1 MRVRKEKDYISIFN
15 EKTGTYIR
23 SGKIVEGKDTGVDPF
38 MASFPELLDVG
49 IMGHCKHG
57 KTGLCMKSG
66 IECYQ
71 DGLHADNENMSLED
85 FSRIAKEC
93 NGKTFQFALGGCGDP
108 DQHENFKEIL
118 EICKENNI
126 VPNFTSSGLGMDKE
140 IAVLCKKYC
149 GAVAISWYRSSYTVK
164 AINVLLESGVKTNIH
179 YVLNKD
185 TLSEAI
191 DLLDKGGFPIGINA
205 IVFLLHKPVGLGS
218 REKMVEVS
226 DNEFIK
232 LLKMIDMNSF
242 PYKIGFD
249 SCTVPSLISFC
260 NDIDINSLDTCEGA
274 RWSAYISAD
283 MKMLP
288 CSFDNQDQRWAVDLR
303 NHTIADAWSSS
314 TFDNF
319 RNSFRE
325 ACPECKNRAY
335 CMGGCPICPEIVI
348 CKERITK

>member
-1 MRVRKEKDYISIFN
+1 MRVRKEKEFISMFN
-15 EKTGTYIR
+15 EKTGVYIR
-23 SGKIVEGKDTGVDPF
+23 SGVIVEGKDTGTDPF

-49 IMGHCKHG
+49 IMGYCKHG
-57 KTGLCMKSG
+57 QTGLCLKSG

-85 FSRIAKEC
+85 FSRIAEEC
-93 NGKTFQFALGGCGDP
+93 DGKTFQFALGGCGDP

-118 EICKENNI
+118 EICKIYNI

-140 IAVLCKKYC
+140 IATLCKEYC
-149 GAVAISWYRSSYTVK
+149 GAVAISWYRSSYTIN
-164 AINVLLESGVKTNIH
+164 AIKTLLEAGVKTNIH
-179 YVLNKD
+179 YVLNRD
-185 TLSEAI
+185 TLQEAI
-191 DLLDKGGFPIGINA
+191 DLLDNGGFPIGINA

-218 REKMVEVS
+218 REKMIEAS
-226 DNEFIK
+226 NRKFIE
-232 LLKMIDMNSF
+232 LLEKVDKNRY

-260 NDIDINSLDTCEGA
+260 NDININSLDTCEGA

-288 CSFDNQDQRWAVDLR
+288 CSFDNQDKRWAVDLR
-303 NHTIADAWSSS
+303 DHTIADAWASD
-314 TFDNF
+314 TFENF
-319 RNSFRE
+319 RSSFRE
-325 ACPECKNRAY
+325 ACPECKNRAV

-348 CKERITK
+348 CKEK